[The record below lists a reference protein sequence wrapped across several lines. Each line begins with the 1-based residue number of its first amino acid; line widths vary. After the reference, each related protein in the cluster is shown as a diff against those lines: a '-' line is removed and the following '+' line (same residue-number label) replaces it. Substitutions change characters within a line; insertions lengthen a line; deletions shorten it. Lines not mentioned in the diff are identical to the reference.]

1 MVDVEELGTLPKNS
15 IPDAIQHTFYFSNG
29 DPRDLTDYTVKVY
42 IKKPDASEPI
52 ERDADIDDAPNGIVR
67 YKFQDDDLA
76 VKDKNGRG
84 TQFQFVAE
92 SENKR
97 HISKI
102 AEINLASTFASNAVV
117 D

>member
-1 MVDVEELGTLPKNS
+1 MSSAYSGLTVGGTLNEEGWM
-15 IPDAIQHTFYFSNG
+15 G
-29 DPRDLTDYTVKVY
+29 DLAFAAAWDRELSDSERDDLAQYIANTYDLT
-42 IKKPDASEPI
+42 
-52 ERDADIDDAPNGIVR
+52 IDDAPNGIVR
-67 YKFQDDDLA
+67 YKFQDDDLS
-76 VKDKNGRG
+76 VKDKKGRG

-92 SENKR
+92 SEDKR